1 MMKNKFF
8 NLLVVVLFLG
18 LFSCEEEYVKP
29 VKISHQ
35 QQAIDSTLAKN
46 ADMEEFIKPYRE
58 KIDAEMKTVLS
69 YSPKSMF
76 KSDSPYN
83 TAIGNMM
90 ADAVLEEANPLFKQ
104 RHNLAIDA
112 VLLNYGGIRSGIS
125 KGEITVRT
133 AYGIMPF
140 ENKVVVVELPYKAAQ
155 EMIKYLMKKR
165 TAHPISGIQIKLNHN
180 YSFKEAFINNEA
192 IHLED
197 KKNKSFYIATSDYL
211 LQGGDEMDF
220 FANNTEVFHLDYKLR
235 NLFIDYFKKKDEI
248 NPTQDNRFTVGN

>member
-1 MMKNKFF
+1 MKNKFF

-29 VKISHQ
+29 VKISYQ

-46 ADMEEFIKPYRE
+46 TDMEEFIKPYRE

-125 KGEITVRT
+125 EGEITVRT
-133 AYGIMPF
+133 AYDIMPF
-140 ENKVVVVELPYKAAQ
+140 ENKVVVVELPYEAAQ

-165 TAHPISGIQIKLNHN
+165 TAHPISGMQIQLNHN

-192 IHLED
+192 IHPED
-197 KKNKSFYIATSDYL
+197 NKNKSFYIATSDYL

-220 FANNTEVFHLDYKLR
+220 FTNNTEVFHLDYKLR

>member
-1 MMKNKFF
+1 MKNKFF

-29 VKISHQ
+29 VKISYQ

-46 ADMEEFIKPYRE
+46 TDMEEFIKPYRE

-125 KGEITVRT
+125 EGEITVRT
-133 AYGIMPF
+133 AYDIMPF
-140 ENKVVVVELPYKAAQ
+140 ENKVVVVELPYEAAQ

-165 TAHPISGIQIKLNHN
+165 TAHPISGMQIKLNHN

-192 IHLED
+192 IQLED